1 VATSRRASG
10 SKRSR
15 DVTVYTVGHSTRSLD
30 EFLAMLKAHGVRAV
44 ADVRRYPRSRR
55 FPHFNDDAL
64 AAELPGRGLAYLPFP
79 ALGGRRRA
87 ARDSR
92 NTGWRSESFRGYADY
107 MLTPA
112 FQDALEELI
121 KAGRAAP
128 TAIMCAEAVPW
139 RCHRS
144 LIADA
149 LLARGVK
156 VLDVMN
162 ERNAPPHEMTPFAN
176 VRGTRVTYPAL
187 QPGLWE
193 QPAPG

>member
-1 VATSRRASG
+1 MPGGGLTL
-10 SKRSR
+10 
-15 DVTVYTVGHSTRSLD
+15 YTVGHSTRGWE
-30 EFLAMLKAHGVRAV
+30 EFVTLLKAHGVRAV
-44 ADVRRYPRSRR
+44 ADVRRYPRSRK
-55 FPHFNDDAL
+55 FPHFNDEAM
-64 AAELPGRGLAYLPFP
+64 AAELPKHGLAYLPFP
-79 ALGGRRRA
+79 TLGGRRRPA
-87 ARDSR
+87 KDSA

-112 FQDALEELI
+112 FQQALDELME
-121 KAGRAAP
+121 AGRAAP

-156 VLDVMN
+156 VLDVMD
-162 ERNAPPHEMTPFAN
+162 ERKAPPHEMTPFAK
-176 VRGTRVTYPAL
+176 VEGTRVTYPAP

-193 QPAPG
+193 QPPGG

>member
-1 VATSRRASG
+1 VATSRRNSKSG
-10 SKRSR
+10 K
-15 DVTVYTVGHSTRSLD
+15 DLTVYTVGHSTRGLD
-30 EFLAMLKAHGVRAV
+30 EFLTILKAHGVRAV
-44 ADVRRYPRSRR
+44 ADVRRYPRSRK

-64 AAELPGRGLAYLPFP
+64 AGALPERGLAYLPFP

-87 ARDSR
+87 AKDSR

-107 MLTPA
+107 MLTPH
-112 FQDALEELI
+112 FQDALEELV
-121 KAGRAAP
+121 KASGAAP

-156 VLDVMN
+156 VLDVMD
-162 ERNAPPHEMTPFAN
+162 ERKAPPHAMTPFAK
-176 VRGTRVTYPAL
+176 VDGTRVTYPSA

-193 QPAPG
+193 QAPAG

>member
-1 VATSRRASG
+1 MPKQ
-10 SKRSR
+10 SK
-15 DVTVYTVGHSTRSLD
+15 DLTVYTVGHSTRALD
-30 EFLAMLKAHGVRAV
+30 EFVAMLKAHGVGAV
-44 ADVRRYPRSRR
+44 ADVRRYPRSRK

-64 AAELPGRGLAYLPFP
+64 AAELPNRGLAYLPFP
-79 ALGGRRRA
+79 ALGGRRRTSK
-87 ARDSR
+87 DSP

-121 KAGRAAP
+121 EAGGAAP

-149 LLARGVK
+149 LLVRGVK
-156 VLDVMN
+156 VLDVMS
-162 ERNAPPHEMTPFAN
+162 ERSAPPHEMTPFAR
-176 VRGTRVTYPAL
+176 VDGTRVTYPAA

-193 QPAPG
+193 QPPPG